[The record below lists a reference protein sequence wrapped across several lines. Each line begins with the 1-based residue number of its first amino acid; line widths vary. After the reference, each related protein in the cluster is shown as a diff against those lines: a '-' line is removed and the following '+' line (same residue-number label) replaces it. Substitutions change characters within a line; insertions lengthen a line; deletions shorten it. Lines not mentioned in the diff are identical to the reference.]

1 MSRPRLLADHDFNE
15 DILKGLL
22 RQEPTI
28 DLVRARDLGLQQ
40 TPDVDLLAYAAAEGR
55 VVLSHDV
62 NTMSAAAV
70 ARLRSGQPMTGL
82 VMVRQQ
88 AALAPIIEDLLTV
101 WASSEAEEWLSRVE
115 FLPYPG

>member
-1 MSRPRLLADHDFNE
+1 MSRPRFLADHDFNE

-28 DLVRARDLGLQQ
+28 ELVRAREVGLQQ
-40 TPDVDLLAYAAAEGR
+40 TPDVDVLAYAAAQGW

-70 ARLRSGQPMTGL
+70 ARLQAGQPMTGL

-88 AALAPIIEDLLTV
+88 AYLAPSIEDLLII
-101 WASSEAEEWLSRVE
+101 
-115 FLPYPG
+115 